1 MDGRDRVVGNAGG
14 MGEVWLESFLTFC
27 VTSWVLHVDVLA
39 VFFRRGAVVPWCVA
53 GRESRSG
60 CEFGV
65 TMLESILS

>member
-1 MDGRDRVVGNAGG
+1 MDGRHRVIGNAGG

-27 VTSWVLHVDVLA
+27 VTSWVLDVNVLA
-39 VFFRRGAVVPWCVA
+39 VFRRGVVVPWCVA

-65 TMLESILS
+65 TMLESILC